1 MKKIVLITTLLLAF
15 TSIYAQNAAQARK
28 VLDKTAAVVGNKNG
42 AFANFTLNN
51 KYGKTNGTIAIKG
64 NKFVAST
71 PDATMWFDGKTQW
84 TYMKKNEEVN
94 VTSPDVAQQQNMN
107 PYTFISLYRN
117 GYTLAIKTVGSNY
130 QVHLTATS
138 ENRPVKEMYILIN
151 KSTYKP
157 SQVKM
162 RQTNGWTTIS
172 IRNFQAKTLTD
183 AAFRFNAKDYPHA
196 EVIDLR

>member
-1 MKKIVLITTLLLAF
+1 
-15 TSIYAQNAAQARK
+15 
-28 VLDKTAAVVGNKNG
+28 
-42 AFANFTLNN
+42 
-51 KYGKTNGTIAIKG
+51 
-64 NKFVAST
+64 
-71 PDATMWFDGKTQW
+71 
-84 TYMKKNEEVN
+84 MKKNEEVN

-138 ENRPVKEMYILIN
+138 KNRPVKEMYILIN

>member
-42 AFANFTLNN
+42 ASANFTLNN

-84 TYMKKNEEVN
+84 TYMKKN
-94 VTSPDVAQQQNMN
+94 
-107 PYTFISLYRN
+107 
-117 GYTLAIKTVGSNY
+117 
-130 QVHLTATS
+130 
-138 ENRPVKEMYILIN
+138 
-151 KSTYKP
+151 
-157 SQVKM
+157 
-162 RQTNGWTTIS
+162 
-172 IRNFQAKTLTD
+172 
-183 AAFRFNAKDYPHA
+183 
-196 EVIDLR
+196 